1 MYTKVSRYLGRT
13 FLTGFAALIGIAAIP
28 HARADGTLTHMS
40 GAVSVQKKDSSVV
53 PGAPGTKVLVGDI
66 VATGPGAYVRMEM
79 TDGGEMVLRPD
90 SRLKVESYAFNEQKP
105 AEDNFVFSMLKGGLR
120 TVTGL
125 VGKRGNKDAYQLK
138 TETATIGIRG
148 TQFDLRVCAG
158 NCGSLAN
165 GTYLA
170 VRFGAVQTTNAQG
183 TLPVAAGQV
192 AHVPPARPPV
202 ILPRDP
208 GIGFTPPPVIP
219 KLDEKKKIA
228 AAAAVAEAAK
238 ATEKPAEKPADK
250 PADKPGEKGSDKG
263 DSKTEKK
270 TDTKTETKTETK
282 AETKAE
288 TKTDAAV
295 KPGTSAGSNET
306 GAASSTTTATT
317 TGSGGSTTPASTA
330 APATSP
336 LSASA
341 ITFPNSPL
349 SAPGG
354 GMDCSVQ

>member
-1 MYTKVSRYLGRT
+1 MYTPVKRHPRYLL
-13 FLTGFAALIGIAAIP
+13 LTGLAILIGASAAP
-28 HARADGTLTHMS
+28 HAQADGTLTHMS
-40 GAVSVQKKDSSVV
+40 GPVSVQKKDSSVI

-120 TVTGL
+120 TITGL

-158 NCGSLAN
+158 NCGSLGN

-170 VRFGAVQTTNAQG
+170 VRFGSVVTTNAQG
-183 TLPVAAGQV
+183 SLPVAAGQV
-192 AHVPPARPPV
+192 AHVPPARAPV

-238 ATEKPAEKPADK
+238 PTETKPTEKPADKAADKPGEKAANKPADK
-250 PADKPGEKGSDKG
+250 PADKPG
-263 DSKTEKK
+263 
-270 TDTKTETKTETK
+270 
-282 AETKAE
+282 
-288 TKTDAAV
+288 
-295 KPGTSAGSNET
+295 
-306 GAASSTTTATT
+306 TT
-317 TGSGGSTTPASTA
+317 TGTGGTTANPPAGGSTAPSSS

-336 LSASA
+336 LSAPSV
-341 ITFPNSPL
+341 TFPNSPL